1 MANIW
6 YGLIRCLN
14 DLIYALKGTN
24 MLKKFIIS
32 FFLLIIF
39 LVSSPFIY
47 AGSYHVGPGDV
58 IEVSVWRDENLSR
71 ELVITPDGILSFPLI
86 GDVNVANMSVAEIRN
101 IITKRLAEYV
111 PDASVAVMV
120 KQINSLKAYVIG
132 QVKNPGV
139 FPITLETRV
148 MQVLAM
154 AKGLTPFASERDIH
168 ILRYK
173 NNSVEKIDFDYKEV
187 LKGNNLAQDILLKRG
202 DVIVVP

>member
-1 MANIW
+1 MLKIYSLFFFISMTILA
-6 YGLIRCLN
+6 YSPS
-14 DLIYALKGTN
+14 IYAE
-24 MLKKFIIS
+24 S
-32 FFLLIIF
+32 F
-39 LVSSPFIY
+39 Y
-47 AGSYHVGPGDV
+47 VGPGDV
-58 IEVSVWRDENLSR
+58 LEVSVWRDENLSR

-86 GDVNVANMSVAEIRN
+86 GDVDVANMSVSEIRMV
-101 IITKRLAEYV
+101 ISKKLAEYV

-154 AKGLTPFASERDIH
+154 AQGLTPFASERDIH

-173 NNSVEKIDFDYKEV
+173 KGGTEKIRFDYKAV
-187 LKGNNLAQDILLKRG
+187 LKGNNLEQDIRLKRG

>member
-1 MANIW
+1 MRNK
-6 YGLIRCLN
+6 L
-14 DLIYALKGTN
+14 
-24 MLKKFIIS
+24 FIVIS
-32 FFLLIIF
+32 TVIII
-39 LVSSPFIY
+39 L
-47 AGSYHVGPGDV
+47 AGSAELYAKSFYVGPGDV
-58 IEVSVWRDENLSR
+58 LEVSVWRDENLSR

-86 GDVNVANMSVAEIRN
+86 GDVNVENMSVAEIRKVV
-101 IITKRLAEYV
+101 TKKLTEYI

-173 NNSVEKIDFDYKEV
+173 NNTIEKIGFDYKEV
-187 LKGNNLAQDILLKRG
+187 LKGNNLEQDILLKRG